1 MAILGR
7 KPNSNLSHSNETF
20 CPKSEGKAVLLLPN
34 LFYTIGMPPMD
45 KDHLLKQLQDQ
56 KFALDQSAIVA
67 QTDAKGRITM
77 VNDKF
82 CEISGYSRDELVG
95 HDHRVVNSGIHS
107 KEFFKELWRT
117 IRSGN
122 VWRGEVCNRKKSGQF
137 YWVATTITPFLDQN
151 GEPYQ
156 YLAIRQDITD
166 LKLAQQ
172 RILEQETQL
181 VSASR
186 LSAIG
191 EMAAAIT
198 HEINNPLGVILGR
211 AEMLARLVDK
221 NQLEPELLKRQIE
234 TIQVTGKRIER
245 IVRSMKSLA
254 YQGFEDEPFHL
265 TSFKEMLN
273 DSLELC
279 SQRFENHGI
288 KLFTPEVDD
297 KLLVECRSHQIV
309 QVLVNLLNNAHDAV
323 LNLKERWVRIQVQ
336 AKGAIVEVM
345 VEDSGTGIPEAVQA
359 KLFDPFFST
368 KRLQYG
374 TGLGL
379 SISKS
384 LISAHQGELIYD
396 KKNPN
401 TRFIIHLPVRQTREK
416 ALKST

>member
-1 MAILGR
+1 V
-7 KPNSNLSHSNETF
+7 PNSN
-20 CPKSEGKAVLLLPN
+20 PDPV
-34 LFYTIGMPPMD
+34 
-45 KDHLLKQLQDQ
+45 LKQLQDQ

-67 QTDAKGRITM
+67 QTDANGRITM
-77 VNDKF
+77 VNA
-82 CEISGYSRDELVG
+82 RDELIG
-95 HDHRVVNSGIHS
+95 HDHRVVNSGVHS

-117 IRSGN
+117 IRSGK

-137 YWVATTITPFLDQN
+137 YWVATTITPFLN
-151 GEPYQ
+151 EKGEPYQ

-172 RILEQETQL
+172 RIVEQETQL

-221 NQLEPELLKRQIE
+221 NQLDPEMLKRQIE
-234 TIQVTGKRIER
+234 TIQVTGKRIEK

-265 TSFKEMLN
+265 TSVKEILS
-273 DSLELC
+273 DALELC
-279 SQRFENHGI
+279 AQRFENHRI
-288 KLFTPEVDD
+288 KLEAPEVDD
-297 KLLVECRSHQIV
+297 KLIIECRSHQIV
-309 QVLVNLLNNAHDAV
+309 QVLVNLLNNAHDAA
-323 LNLKERWVRIQVQ
+323 LNLDERWVRVQVQ
-336 AKGAIVEVM
+336 RSENFVEVSI
-345 VEDSGTGIPEAVQA
+345 EDSGKGIPIDIQK
-359 KLFDPFFST
+359 KLFEPFFST
-368 KRLQYG
+368 KRVQYG

-384 LISAHQGELIYD
+384 LIVAHQGDLTYD
-396 KKNPN
+396 AKSPH
-401 TRFIIHLPVRQTREK
+401 TRFVIRLPLRQRRESPSK
-416 ALKST
+416 KI